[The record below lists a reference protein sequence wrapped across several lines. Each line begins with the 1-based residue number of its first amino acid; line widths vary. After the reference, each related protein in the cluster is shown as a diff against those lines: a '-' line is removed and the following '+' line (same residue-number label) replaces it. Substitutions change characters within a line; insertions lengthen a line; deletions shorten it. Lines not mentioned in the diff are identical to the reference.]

1 MTAVHPAAPPAA
13 AADVPAGGRGAT
25 SIADRVVAKIATRA
39 AREALREESP
49 QARTDAHAT
58 VTVHRRD
65 DTEHFGEARLR
76 IAVELGY
83 PSDIGAQCRAVRRHV
98 TERVKALANMT
109 VPEVAV
115 EVERLR
121 SPLLEGHGRERVQ

>member
-1 MTAVHPAAPPAA
+1 MATVSPAA
-13 AADVPAGGRGAT
+13 AAAAVAAGERGAT
-25 SIADRVVAKIATRA
+25 RIADRVVAKIAAQA
-39 AREALREESP
+39 AREALRGESP

-65 DTEHFGEARLR
+65 DREHFGEARVR

-83 PSDIGAQCRAVRRHV
+83 PCDIGAQCRVVRRQV
-98 TERVKALANMT
+98 AERVQALASME

-115 EVERLR
+115 EVERLH
-121 SPLLEGHGRERVQ
+121 SPLLDRTDRGRVR

>member
-1 MTAVHPAAPPAA
+1 MATVSPVAA
-13 AADVPAGGRGAT
+13 AADVTAGERGAT
-25 SIADRVVAKIATRA
+25 RIADRVVAKIAARA
-39 AREALREESP
+39 AREALRGESP
-49 QARTDAHAT
+49 QARTAAQAT

-65 DTEHFGEARLR
+65 DRRHFGEARVR

-98 TERVKALANMT
+98 TERVKALVNME

-115 EVERLR
+115 EVERLH
-121 SPLLEGHGRERVQ
+121 SPLLERTGRGRVR